1 MKNVVIFLFVLFGGC
16 SSLQTIQSIPEP
28 NFELG
33 FRSHLDDKSKILYQV
48 SNDENNLHIMF
59 STVERSSVMKILQT
73 GFTIYFNSE
82 GKKKKD
88 ILFQYPMPQDMETL
102 RQSMMSAKKQGGQQ
116 PQFDVNKL
124 LGMISHI
131 SVFSSFDE
139 EEHINLYSNSN
150 VIKASVKSTQQNE
163 LTYDLIIPL
172 TRIFKNEISD
182 VSNLTVGFVSGKMEM
197 PSTGRGMSG
206 GGMRGGGMSG
216 GGMSGGGM
224 RGGGKS
230 GGGMSGSS
238 DMSAMTTPIN
248 FWINVELNKNAEPS
262 IL

>member
-1 MKNVVIFLFVLFGGC
+1 
-16 SSLQTIQSIPEP
+16 IP
-28 NFELG
+28 F
-33 FRSHLDDKSKILYQV
+33 
-48 SNDENNLHIMF
+48 
-59 STVERSSVMKILQT
+59 
-73 GFTIYFNSE
+73 
-82 GKKKKD
+82 
-88 ILFQYPMPQDMETL
+88 
-102 RQSMMSAKKQGGQQ
+102 
-116 PQFDVNKL
+116 
-124 LGMISHI
+124 
-131 SVFSSFDE
+131 
-139 EEHINLYSNSN
+139 
-150 VIKASVKSTQQNE
+150 
-163 LTYDLIIPL
+163 
-172 TRIFKNEISD
+172 TRIFNDESED

-206 GGMRGGGMSG
+206 GGMRG